1 MLFNRFLLP
10 IVVLLFFVIRV
21 QAQSQSIAYYSTIG
35 STVQCSEPY
44 NLTIPKVRISIGKID
59 KKDNRAKSMVR
70 KVELASKK
78 RTSVSTSYHSKDD
91 WQIISNIKQQ
101 IRNVLAEFASNKQV
115 YDFRYEQDDKRANL
129 FVYASFKIETDG
141 SYRTANAEKQELTI
155 WFEDTKAKNLGEFT
169 VFNTNNFLRD
179 QEELG
184 KPIRKVVNFLIQ
196 SRIPTHSVAL
206 DAEQDNQKKNPVLE
220 SVVLKTQYF
229 NAISKCHQ
237 QKFDQLLTNMFLNV
251 QKKER
256 RSKSFNFRVSE
267 QGTRVRK
274 NEIVAFMK
282 MTKSGE
288 NKYKIDLKFTKN
300 EKEFFRS
307 KQFTLDGERI
317 DNGNFVEFMTMVFPQ
332 INYLRT
338 HNF

>member
-10 IVVLLFFVIRV
+10 IVVLLFFMIRV
-21 QAQSQSIAYYSTIG
+21 QAQSQSIAYYSPISS
-35 STVQCSEPY
+35 STAQCSESY
-44 NLTIPKVRISIGKID
+44 KLTIPKVRIGLGKVI
-59 KKDNRAKSMVR
+59 NENVVKSTSG
-70 KVELASKK
+70 KVKQVPKK
-78 RTSVSTSYHSKDD
+78 RISASTSYQSKDD
-91 WQIISNIKQQ
+91 LRIILNIQQQ
-101 IRNVLAEFASNKQV
+101 IRNVLNEFASNKQL

-129 FVYASFKIETDG
+129 LVYASFKIETDG

-155 WFEDTKAKNLGEFT
+155 WFQDVKEKNLGEFT

-179 QEELG
+179 QQALG
-184 KPIRKVVNFLIQ
+184 TPIRKIVSALIQ
-196 SRIPTHSVAL
+196 SRVPTHSNAL
-206 DAEQDNQKKNPVLE
+206 NVQRHSNKKNPGLE
-220 SVVLKTQYF
+220 SVILKTQYI

-237 QKFDQLLTNMFLNV
+237 QKFDQLLINMFLNV
-251 QKKER
+251 QQKEG
-256 RSKSFNFRVSE
+256 RSKSFNFRVDE
-267 QGTRVRK
+267 NGTGTRK
-274 NEIVAFMK
+274 NEILTSMRMVK
-282 MTKSGE
+282 GRDGNYSLSIE
-288 NKYKIDLKFTKN
+288 FTKN